1 MNARH
6 EQPDGESDRRSP
18 HTEPGDAVRR
28 SGEFGHLPVMAD
40 RMVEL
45 ITAAFPGAGS
55 TPVFV
60 DGTLGAGG
68 HTELILR
75 ADPRVRVIGID
86 RDSNALDIA
95 RDRLSEFGDRI
106 TFHQARF
113 DEIGEVLTD
122 AGVDL
127 VDAVL
132 FDLGVSSM
140 QLDRPDRGFAYAVD
154 APLDMRMN
162 SSETTTAA
170 DILNTYSHGDLA
182 RILSEYGEERFAGK
196 IASAIVRERDREPF
210 TTSARLVELLYAA
223 IPAATR
229 RTGGHPAKRTFQAL
243 RIEVNHELDALRRAL
258 PAALSVLRVG
268 GRVAVMSYQ
277 SLEDRIVKREFVTRT
292 TSTSPLG
299 LPVELPD
306 SAPDFRLITRGAER
320 ANDQEQAENPR
331 SAPVRVRV
339 IERVDEKDRA

>member
-1 MNARH
+1 MNARQ
-6 EQPDGESDRRSP
+6 E
-18 HTEPGDAVRR
+18 EPGDHPGSPRQ

-40 RMVEL
+40 RMIDL
-45 ITAAFPGAGS
+45 ITPAFSRGDSAD
-55 TPVFV
+55 TAPVFV
-60 DGTLGAGG
+60 DATLGAGG

-75 ADPRVRVIGID
+75 ADPAVRVLGID
-86 RDSNALDIA
+86 RDSTALDIA
-95 RDRLSEFGDRI
+95 RERLAGFGDRI

-113 DEIGEVLTD
+113 DEIGDVVTEAGLDRID
-122 AGVDL
+122 A
-127 VDAVL
+127 AL

-162 SSETTTAA
+162 SSETVTAA

-196 IASAIVRERDREPF
+196 IASAVLRERERAPF
-210 TTSARLVELLYAA
+210 TTSGRLVELLYAA

-243 RIEVNHELDALRRAL
+243 RIEVNHELDALRRAI
-258 PAALSVLRVG
+258 PAALGVLGVG

-277 SLEDRIVKREFVTRT
+277 SLEDRIVKREFASRT
-292 TSTSPLG
+292 TSTSPRG
-299 LPVELPD
+299 LPVELPG
-306 SAPDFRLITRGAER
+306 SAPDFRLITRGAEQADETER
-320 ANDQEQAENPR
+320 AQNPR
-331 SAPVRVRV
+331 SASVRVRV
-339 IERVDEKDRA
+339 IERVEEKDRS